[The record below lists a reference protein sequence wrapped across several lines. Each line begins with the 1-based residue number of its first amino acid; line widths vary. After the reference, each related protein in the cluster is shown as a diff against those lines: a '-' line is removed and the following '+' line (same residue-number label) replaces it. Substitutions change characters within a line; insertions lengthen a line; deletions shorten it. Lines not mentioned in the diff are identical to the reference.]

1 MKIIK
6 LLVYCSFFFT
16 IVSCRKAEFMPE
28 VEGQPVPH
36 VDITISLKEV
46 LAASPYT
53 LFKAA
58 WERSNMNKILKDK
71 GSKAPFTLLVP
82 SDSAFIA
89 EGLTLEMINKTSPE
103 LLDSVLLYHTLVGNL
118 KVEDFKKRDD
128 RFTGKSMLE
137 NPDLRVKPS
146 ISGSAPFD
154 PYFYLQYL
162 KFTDG
167 ALFINGK
174 KQSTATPVQAKDG
187 VLWPVNHVLHKPTK
201 TILQVLQEDGRFG
214 MYLELNERSDALFI
228 QCSEGAYIHD
238 FTAGIT
244 LIQNGNYNVSF
255 TSVFAIPDDV
265 FHKAGFNTVDDIMAL
280 NDRNPLPYI
289 NYDTYTMVGGLATDS
304 LIAYHRWGGLFAYTD
319 PSTGKG
325 IESPTNFYTNDL
337 VNSILSDYTLFSS
350 GYSGKI
356 PVYKNP
362 LDFSREGGTVKVKVK
377 GTSSPGA
384 AITEGDINTIMG
396 PVHVVDRLLIPKDF
410 KL

>member
-6 LLVYCSFFFT
+6 LLVYCLFFFT

-89 EGLTLEMINKTSPE
+89 EGLTLEVIQKTSPA
-103 LLDSVLLYHTLVGNL
+103 LLDSVLLYHTLTGNL
-118 KVEDFKKRDD
+118 KVEDFKRRDD
-128 RFTGKSMLE
+128 RFTGKSLLE

-154 PYFYLQYL
+154 PYVYLQYL

-201 TILQVLQEDGRFG
+201 TILEVLQEDGRFG
-214 MYLELNERSDALFI
+214 MYLELNERSDALFL

-304 LIAYHRWGGLFAYTD
+304 LVAYHRWGSLFAYTD
-319 PSTGKG
+319 PNTGKG

-337 VNSILSDYTLFSS
+337 VNSVLSDYTLFSS
-350 GYSGKI
+350 GYNGKI

-362 LDFSREGGTVKVKVK
+362 LDFSREGGMVKMKVK
-377 GTSSPGA
+377 GTNSSGA

-396 PVHVVDRLLIPKDF
+396 PVHIVDHLLIPKDF